1 MTKFCIL
8 NKPINILL
16 KSTVIHKLCESNGW
30 PTENFIVKLIG
41 YSFDNSGKFRYST
54 IYYYYKNEICCSEIY
69 NLVTV
74 LLSEKDD
81 DIRFIGNEELTA
93 KNLFHNCKID
103 YSEIDFDNYEDKD
116 CEFSNLYYSYFD

>member
-1 MTKFCIL
+1 MTEFCIL

-16 KSTVIHKLCESNGW
+16 KSTVVYKLCESSGLVK
-30 PTENFIVKLIG
+30 ENFIVRLIG
-41 YSFDNSGKFRYST
+41 YSFDNSGKFRYNT
-54 IYYYYKNEICCSEIY
+54 IYYYYKKEIYCSEIY
-69 NLVTV
+69 NLTTV

-81 DIRFIGNEELTA
+81 DICFIGNEELATE
-93 KNLFHNCKID
+93 NLFHNCKIG